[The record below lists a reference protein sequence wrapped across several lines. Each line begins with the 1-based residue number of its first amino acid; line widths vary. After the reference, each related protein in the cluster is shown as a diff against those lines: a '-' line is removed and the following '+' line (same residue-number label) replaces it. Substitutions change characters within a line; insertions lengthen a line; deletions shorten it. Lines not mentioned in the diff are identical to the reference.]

1 MCTPLSATS
10 QLVAFLL
17 CPNKLWF
24 NPGVLSW
31 IKTFSVVSFRH
42 VFLAKSDLRHDASRV
57 THPTSENGLC
67 VTGGV
72 TQADLMWPGS
82 VCYMPGSFSILYLR
96 DVSALVAS
104 LQQTGNEIPKEIQV
118 LFWQGFLQLLDTEDT
133 VNQHVKK
140 LQALSKR

>member
-1 MCTPLSATS
+1 
-10 QLVAFLL
+10 
-17 CPNKLWF
+17 
-24 NPGVLSW
+24 
-31 IKTFSVVSFRH
+31 
-42 VFLAKSDLRHDASRV
+42 
-57 THPTSENGLC
+57 
-67 VTGGV
+67 
-72 TQADLMWPGS
+72 
-82 VCYMPGSFSILYLR
+82 MPGSFSILYLR